1 MNNNSDNSKNSN
13 NSNNSNL
20 GPSLSQGQIFR
31 NQQQTRVLT
40 NNDVV
45 TGNATREQNKNKVN
59 KQKNGKTAMAMIE
72 PFSQKNSINNNISSN
87 NYIPVSKGDIERDDE
102 RIKRKNQSEKAQ
114 TQKSI
119 TSYSDASS
127 VLNKFQQGVTDE
139 AKSYNYINKNP
150 GLLNQ
155 NYSTDDNKTIRV
167 NNKGVINT
175 LDPKSVRSVPPRMP
189 GINISTSIADP
200 PPGVNYIPVENIPAG
215 LTKGSDAGLYDE
227 KTSTIPIN
235 MHTAYKLEGENVF
248 VAYPY
253 PNGPADINKNMGY
266 IGAYTKEGVLGLTLD
281 SAMPT
286 ESTLNCLQRA
296 VDKGSSW
303 CGMTQYGS
311 AQGGGGGGKCM
322 IGTPTSL
329 THRAYKIIPILQSGS
344 NTILKHPTGY
354 TTLTFG
360 ADGVLYS
367 GHENYKFAYPLTK
380 IFSSELE
387 PTHGGTINNLVASY
401 AYNQGRW
408 QNLSSFSGNS
418 DLTGQSSGTLNSL
431 YQYNV
436 QVPNISYHTQTYN
449 TIWGQQ
455 SYQVPYVYY
464 TTRTEQQLAAPNTSY
479 GNLTYINYNCGKVPT
494 KTPINI
500 GGQNAGAGYNISCM
514 DLHSKY
520 PSFTLEL
527 SDTGIL
533 TITNNT
539 SAAEANAD
547 SKKVTYD
554 MSFEYKT
561 ATLSNKQVVTLNM
574 PRPEWVSGSIHNGQ
588 PLTAS
593 SKNIHSITNGKW
605 ISSPNGYCRLILT
618 NGTLHLEYSLQDVS
632 QDKDGN
638 LVGNGSSI
646 ALYSIQNVN
655 ASNLGVTAHIDINGA
670 VNPYPSLPSSITAY
684 DNKYTEM
691 KGYIPN
697 TSTLNK
703 PGSGNVTANSNDS
716 QCRIECNNDKTC
728 AGYVLYNGSC
738 NRLTA
743 DKIFPTG
750 DRIPDPQNTTYIRNP
765 MFPQNDK
772 SCRKTLDAVIDSNA
786 YSYYLGNGI
795 TAKSGTNMLPAT
807 KCNLG
812 KVLDRQMKELD
823 TKNQDAVKKG
833 KEIKRQFKRLFG
845 RENKVLNSI
854 TDNRTISKIYDE
866 YTKKA
871 TDKIQSIKNA
881 QITKSAVEK
890 DSDLLLINDNYRYV
904 IWGIVSLLLSIVT
917 IKGLRAASE

>member
-1 MNNNSDNSKNSN
+1 MNNNSN

-20 GPSLSQGQIFR
+20 GPSLSQGQVFR
-31 NQQQTRVLT
+31 KQQQTRVLT

-45 TGNATREQNKNKVN
+45 TGNTTREQNKNKVN
-59 KQKNGKTAMAMIE
+59 KQKNGKTAMATIE
-72 PFSQKNSINNNISSN
+72 PFSQKNSINNNINSD
-87 NYIPVSKGDIERDDE
+87 NYIPVSKKDIELHDE
-102 RIKRKNQSEKAQ
+102 RIKKKNKLEKTQ
-114 TQKSI
+114 TQQSI
-119 TSYSDASS
+119 TSYSNVSS
-127 VLNKFQQGVTDE
+127 DLSKFQQGVTDE
-139 AKSYNYINKNP
+139 AKAYNNINKNP

-155 NYSTDDNKTIRV
+155 NYSTADSKTIRV
-167 NNKGVINT
+167 NNAGVINT
-175 LDPKSVRSVPPRMP
+175 LDPTSVPSLPPHML
-189 GINISTSIADP
+189 GINISTSTQSP
-200 PPGVNYIPVENIPAG
+200 EPGVNYIPVENIPAG
-215 LTKGSDAGLYDE
+215 LTKGSDTGLYHE
-227 KTSTIPIN
+227 KTSTIKIKMP
-235 MHTAYKLEGENVF
+235 TGVSPYKLEGENVF

-253 PNGPADINKNMGY
+253 PNSPADINKNMVY
-266 IGAYTKEGVLGLTLD
+266 YGAYTIGSATGLSLD
-281 SAMPT
+281 SEMPKET
-286 ESTLNCLQRA
+286 TLNCLQRA
-296 VDKGSSW
+296 VDKGYSW
-303 CGMTQYGS
+303 CGMTRYGS

-322 IGTPTSL
+322 LGTQPSL
-329 THRAYKIIPILQSGS
+329 SSHAYKIIPISQSGS

-367 GHENYKFAYPLTK
+367 GHDNYKFAYPLTK

-387 PTHGGTINNLVASY
+387 PTHGGTINNLVGSY

-418 DLTGQSSGTLNSL
+418 DPTGQPSGTFNTL
-431 YQYNV
+431 YQYNI
-436 QVPNISYHTQTYN
+436 QVPNTGYYTYYYYD
-449 TIWGQQ
+449 WMGQQ
-455 SYQVPYVYY
+455 RSYQAPYIYY

-547 SKKVTYD
+547 SKKVTHD
-554 MSFEYKT
+554 MSFKYET

-574 PRPEWVSGSIHNGQ
+574 PRHDWVSGGINNTGQ

-593 SKNIHSITNGKW
+593 SKNIHSITNGQW

-638 LVGNGSSI
+638 LVGSNSSSV
-646 ALYSIQNVN
+646 AVYYIQNVN
-655 ASNLGVTAHIDINGA
+655 SSNLGATAHIDINGA
-670 VNPYPSLPSSITAY
+670 LNPYPSPITAY

-697 TSTLNK
+697 PSTLNK

-716 QCRIECNNDKTC
+716 QCRIACNNDPTC
-728 AGYVLYNGSC
+728 AGYVVYNGSC
-738 NRLTA
+738 KRLTA
-743 DKIFPTG
+743 DKIFPAG
-750 DRIPDPQNTTYIRNP
+750 DRIANPNYSTYIRHP

-772 SCRKTLDAVIDSNA
+772 SCRNKVDAVIDSNA

-795 TAKSGTNMLPAT
+795 TPNPLTPMTPTT

-812 KVLDRQMKELD
+812 KVLDSQMKELD
-823 TKNQDAVKKG
+823 IKNQQAVAKG
-833 KEIKRQFKRLFG
+833 DHIKGQFKKLFE

-854 TDNRTISKIYDE
+854 TDNRTTSKIYDE
-866 YTKKA
+866 HTKKA

-890 DSDLLLINDNYRYV
+890 DSDLLLISDNYRYV
-904 IWGIVSLLLSIVT
+904 MWGIVSLLLSIAV
-917 IKGLRAASE
+917 IKGLRAASD

>member
-1 MNNNSDNSKNSN
+1 MNNNSN

-31 NQQQTRVLT
+31 KQQQTRVLT

-45 TGNATREQNKNKVN
+45 TGNTTREQNKNKVN
-59 KQKNGKTAMAMIE
+59 KQKNGKTSIATIE
-72 PFSQKNSINNNISSN
+72 PFSQKNSINNNISSD
-87 NYIPVSKGDIERDDE
+87 NYIPVSKRDIELDDE
-102 RIKRKNQSEKAQ
+102 HIKKKNQLEKSH
-114 TQKSI
+114 TQRSI
-119 TSYSDASS
+119 IDYSGASS
-127 VLNKFQQGVTDE
+127 DLSKFQQGVTDE
-139 AKSYNYINKNP
+139 AKAYNNINKNP
-150 GLLNQ
+150 GLLNK
-155 NYSTDDNKTIRV
+155 NYSTADYKTIRV
-167 NNKGVINT
+167 NNAGVINT
-175 LDPKSVRSVPPRMP
+175 LDPASVPSLPPHMP

-215 LTKGSDAGLYDE
+215 STKGSDTGLYDE
-227 KTSTIPIN
+227 TTSKIPIK
-235 MHTAYKLEGENVF
+235 MHKKKREYKLEGENVF

-253 PNGPADINKNMGY
+253 PNGPADINKNMVY
-266 IGAYTKEGVLGLTLD
+266 YGAYTINSATGLSLD
-281 SAMPT
+281 SAKPT
-286 ESTLNCLQRA
+286 ETTLNCLQRA

-311 AQGGGGGGKCM
+311 GGGKCM
-322 IGTPTSL
+322 IVTPSSL
-329 THRAYKIIPILQSGS
+329 SSHAYKIIPISQSGS

-367 GHENYKFAYPLTK
+367 GHDNYKFAYPLTK

-401 AYNQGRW
+401 AYNQGKW

-418 DLTGQSSGTLNSL
+418 DPTGQSSGTLNSL

-464 TTRTEQQLAAPNTSY
+464 TTQTQQELAAPNTSY

-500 GGQNAGAGYNISCM
+500 GKQNAGAGYNISCM

-533 TITNNT
+533 TITNNA
-539 SAAEANAD
+539 SAAEANAV
-547 SKKVTYD
+547 SKKVTHD
-554 MSFEYKT
+554 MSFKYET

-574 PRPEWVSGSIHNGQ
+574 PRPDWVSGGINNTGQ

-593 SKNIHSITNGKW
+593 SKNIHSITNGNW

-638 LVGNGSSI
+638 LVGNGTSSV
-646 ALYSIQNVN
+646 AVYYIQNVN
-655 ASNLGVTAHIDINGA
+655 SSNLGATAHIDINGA

-697 TSTLNK
+697 PSILTK

-716 QCRIECNNDKTC
+716 QCRITCNNDPTC
-728 AGYVLYNGSC
+728 AGYVVYGGLC
-738 NRLTA
+738 DRLTA
-743 DKIFPTG
+743 DKIFPAG
-750 DRIPDPQNTTYIRNP
+750 DRIANPNYSTYIRHP

-772 SCRKTLDAVIDSNA
+772 SCRNKVDAVIDSNA

-795 TAKSGTNMLPAT
+795 TPNPLTLMTPAT

-812 KVLDRQMKELD
+812 KVLDSQMKELD
-823 TKNQDAVKKG
+823 SKNKQAVAKG
-833 KEIKRQFKRLFG
+833 EVVKRQFRHLFD
-845 RENKVLNSI
+845 RENRVLNSI
-854 TDNRTISKIYDE
+854 TDNRTTSKIYDE

-890 DSDLLLINDNYRYV
+890 DSDLLLISDNYRYV
-904 IWGIVSLLLSIVT
+904 MWGIVSLLLSIAV
-917 IKGLRAASE
+917 IKGLRASSE